1 MGINKQP
8 DSINETRALVKSV
21 EQDRTIFPVSLA
33 DANPNKLSS
42 LDGDDPSDR
51 PCLRFHMCNVAWLG
65 LNLDFDA
72 ANFDETQP
80 LERSMTW
87 PGPPDGSAPA
97 ASNSSGS
104 VRAAKADAGWYP
116 GAAPRP
122 ADAPASRPEYSY
134 SVQEA

>member
-1 MGINKQP
+1 MCGA
-8 DSINETRALVKSV
+8 SALGYDLSV
-21 EQDRTIFPVSLA
+21 
-33 DANPNKLSS
+33 
-42 LDGDDPSDR
+42 
-51 PCLRFHMCNVAWLG
+51 NVACFG

-87 PGPPDGSAPA
+87 PGPPAGSAPA

-122 ADAPASRPEYSY
+122 ADAPASRPGSWRGLPPDPKG
-134 SVQEA
+134 VPRV